1 MPAIATTTNASC
13 PAIAVQRTAPLRWPM
28 CRASTSF
35 VDAAKSWMA
44 AASAATAS
52 LLLLAAIASN
62 VHAAE
67 LLRIGNAG
75 RESFSF
81 TPANIGSE
89 TGIFAKHGLDL
100 DIAGFGGDA
109 KLQQAMAAGAVD
121 VGLGSGPGM
130 AFIAKGAPVKGIAA
144 MAGPPLIFAM
154 VVRADGSVKTVDDLK
169 GRKVAI
175 STVGS
180 ATNWLMNE
188 VSRQHGW
195 GFAGFEQVPIGENAA
210 RIAAL
215 KSGAVDACVVDI
227 GSALNFV
234 GRGDGRIL
242 MRFGDVAKHF
252 IMHVIF
258 ATDSAIAQKPAALA
272 AFLQGWFETIAFMR
286 ANKAKSVAIA
296 MTVMGTDGRT
306 TSGIYDELMP
316 MFTDDG
322 HFDPAALK
330 VLSRSYVEMKTLP
343 AEPDMTKLYT
353 EAFLSKS

>member
-1 MPAIATTTNASC
+1 MAAIAATRVPSC
-13 PAIAVQRTAPLRWPM
+13 PAL

-35 VDAAKSWMA
+35 VGAARSWMA
-44 AASAATAS
+44 ATSAAMMT
-52 LLLLAAIASN
+52 LLLLAAIAPD
-62 VHAAE
+62 VRAAE
-67 LLRIGNAG
+67 LLHIGNAG

-81 TPANIGSE
+81 SPANVGQE
-89 TGIFAKHGLDL
+89 VGIFQKHDLTL

-121 VGLGSGPGM
+121 IGLGSGPGM
-130 AFIAKGAPVKGIAA
+130 AFIAKGAPVKAIAA
-144 MAGPPLIFAM
+144 MAGPPRIFAM
-154 VVRADGSVKTVDDLK
+154 VVRADGAVKTVDDLK

-195 GFAGFEQVPIGENAA
+195 GYDGFEQVPIGENSA

-242 MRFGDVAKHF
+242 MRFGDVAQQF

-258 ATDSAIAQKPAALA
+258 ATDTAIAQKPAALS

-296 MTVMGTDGRT
+296 MTVMGTDEKT

-316 MFTDDG
+316 MFTDNG
-322 HFDPAALK
+322 HFDAAALK

-343 AEPDMTKLYT
+343 AEPDMSTLYT
-353 EAFLSKS
+353 EAFLPKS